1 MAATGTTAE
10 TKPEK
15 LTVGG
20 SADLFGWVTSVA
32 EKGAA
37 FALMIAGLVMTVIPT
52 VGLFADPWGVSV
64 SLGIYV
70 ASLAAGVGAMV
81 AGGIVA
87 LITEQSIRKE
97 SLAAYQTTVDRTNR
111 SADLY
116 EKLLAQIARAEGE
129 TQTQLTRMLP
139 DVLDAIK
146 QSYVLPP
153 TPKKD
158 GN

>member
-1 MAATGTTAE
+1 MAMTTTAGAATEKGTE
-10 TKPEK
+10 
-15 LTVGG
+15 GG
-20 SADLFGWVTSVA
+20 TPDLFGWVTSVA

-52 VGLFADPWGVSV
+52 VGLFADPWSVKV

-87 LITEQSIRKE
+87 LITEQSIRRE
-97 SLAAYQTTVDRTNR
+97 SLAAYQATIDRTNR

-116 EKLLAQIARAEGE
+116 EKLLAQIARAEGD
-129 TQTQLTRMLP
+129 TQTQLARMLP
-139 DVLDAIK
+139 DVLDMIK

-153 TPKKD
+153 APNQKK
-158 GN
+158 